1 MGKDAKVAT
10 KSGITKDLRIGD
22 KIIGGEVFA
31 YLFIGDI
38 EGLSCEKNY
47 LSDFPKER
55 ADEILSS
62 KSEKVRRQKTA
73 VWKLLLFAAKEI
85 FGLSANEIRFEKTE
99 KGKWLCDKFWFSL
112 SHTDGAAAVVIA
124 EKPCGTDIEYAPKFF
139 EKAAYK
145 SFIASFLRQIGE
157 NDGCGA
163 EEALKLWTEKESVY
177 KLSGDGVFSPKKID
191 VKNENVVTEVIGDYV
206 LSVATTDKVNKEN
219 LKIIVLNNI

>member
-10 KSGITKDLRIGD
+10 KSGITEDLRIGD

-73 VWKLLLFAAKEI
+73 VWKLLLFAAKEV
-85 FGLSANEIRFEKTE
+85 FGLSAKEIRFEKAE

-112 SHTDGAAAVVIA
+112 SHTDGAAVVVIA
-124 EKPCGTDIEYAPKFF
+124 EKPCGTDIEYVPKFF

-145 SFIASFLRQIGE
+145 SFISSFLRQIGE
-157 NDGCGA
+157 NGVSAQSGKKRTA
-163 EEALKLWTEKESVY
+163 FNTAFPSPPAVSSLAALPSATSPVLTLPAATVR
-177 KLSGDGVFSPKKID
+177 LSLLVSI
-191 VKNENVVTEVIGDYV
+191 
-206 LSVATTDKVNKEN
+206 AR
-219 LKIIVLNNI
+219 

>member
-1 MGKDAKVAT
+1 MEKDAKVAT

-62 KSEKVRRQKTA
+62 
-73 VWKLLLFAAKEI
+73 
-85 FGLSANEIRFEKTE
+85 SANEIRFEKTE

-112 SHTDGAAAVVIA
+112 SHTDGAAVVVIA

-145 SFIASFLRQIGE
+145 SFISSFLRQIGE
-157 NDGCGA
+157 NDGCDA
-163 EEALKLWTEKESVY
+163 EDALKLWTKKESVY

-191 VKNENVVTEVIGDYV
+191 VKNENVLTEVIGDYV

>member
-1 MGKDAKVAT
+1 MGKDTKVAT
-10 KSGITKDLRIGD
+10 KSEITKGLPGGD

-31 YLFIGDI
+31 YLFFGDI
-38 EGLSCEKNY
+38 EGLSCEKDD
-47 LSDFPKER
+47 LSDFPEER

-85 FGLSANEIRFEKTE
+85 FGLSANEIRFGKTAD
-99 KGKWLCDKFWFSL
+99 GKWICDKFWFSL

-124 EKPCGTDIEYAPKFF
+124 EKPCGTDIEYAPKYF

-145 SFIASFLRQIGE
+145 SFISSFLRRIGE

-163 EEALKLWTEKESVY
+163 EEALKLWTKKESVY

-206 LSVATTDKVNKEN
+206 LSVATTDKINEEN
-219 LKIIVLNNI
+219 FKIVVLNNI